1 MNPRLLIALHSPS
14 VLCETGLRVGP
25 PENRR
30 DSDPVLS
37 RAVRSLQ
44 SGLLRNYREQWASF
58 AYFGENNG
66 GVSLQLR
73 LAGGGSVIR
82 TRVTVLNPATP
93 DICVTCVQGMQA
105 ECERRRQSTKVAAS
119 R

>member
-30 DSDPVLS
+30 DSDPILS

-44 SGLLRNYREQWASF
+44 SGLQKKYCKKWASF
-58 AYFGENNG
+58 AYFEGRG
-66 GVSLQLR
+66 GAVSVHFR
-73 LAGGGSVIR
+73 LAGGAPSLALTLLR
-82 TRVTVLNPATP
+82 PNSLVTGKNTGNFQYFALENAL
-93 DICVTCVQGMQA
+93 IFL
-105 ECERRRQSTKVAAS
+105 
-119 R
+119 